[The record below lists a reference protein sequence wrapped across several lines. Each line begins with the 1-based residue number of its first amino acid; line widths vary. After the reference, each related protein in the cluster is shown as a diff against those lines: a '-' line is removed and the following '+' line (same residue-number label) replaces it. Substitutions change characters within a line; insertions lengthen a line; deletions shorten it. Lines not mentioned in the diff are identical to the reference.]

1 MYCAIIECTA
11 IGPAANPTIRLMPE
25 VAAICV
31 GIRLRRLHRLR
42 SMHLECSYVRNGPS
56 LSAFP
61 LLLASL
67 ASLSAYSSLSFSLL
81 PPSLFLVSWSRPL
94 VSPLRSPQVVR
105 DRSALLRSR
114 PCVNTRLPE
123 IDDPSRSFI
132 CDPDSPPCVVYVC
145 ARARMSVCVCARL
158 LLQSAYN
165 NDPLRST
172 HVSHLDGRISG
183 ALVPTRRNRPC
194 IIYRICPIESR
205 LQREIHAGLGAAS
218 PSYALSRVSLTS
230 AFLTRRNFDDNYR
243 IIVADAVYQVSGL
256 RSAGDISFRFL
267 SADERI
273 I

>member
-11 IGPAANPTIRLMPE
+11 IGLAANPTIRLMPE
-25 VAAICV
+25 VAA
-31 GIRLRRLHRLR
+31 R
-42 SMHLECSYVRNGPS
+42 SAWESDYGVCTAYDRCTWSAVTYVTVPLYHLS
-56 LSAFP
+56 LF
-61 LLLASL
+61 
-67 ASLSAYSSLSFSLL
+67 FL
-81 PPSLFLVSWSRPL
+81 PPSPLYLPIHPSLFLFSPPLSSLVSWSRPL

-145 ARARMSVCVCARL
+145 ARARMPVCVCARL

-183 ALVPTRRNRPC
+183 AR
-194 IIYRICPIESR
+194 
-205 LQREIHAGLGAAS
+205 
-218 PSYALSRVSLTS
+218 LSR
-230 AFLTRRNFDDNYR
+230 RGG
-243 IIVADAVYQVSGL
+243 AVRV
-256 RSAGDISFRFL
+256 
-267 SADERI
+267 
-273 I
+273 